1 MEYKLYKEENF
12 SVSKW
17 TGGVT
22 KQLAIFPAD
31 GSYLERRFIWRL
43 STATCEQEESTFSK
57 LPDFDRVL
65 MVLSGSVVLAHQ
77 DVRVARLS
85 ELEQDSFDGAYRTKS
100 FGRITDYNLMVAKGN
115 RGTLDAVELTQDS
128 RKLDFDEDW
137 KYERKTA
144 ALFCRD

>member
-1 MEYKLYKEENF
+1 
-12 SVSKW
+12 
-17 TGGVT
+17 
-22 KQLAIFPAD
+22 
-31 GSYLERRFIWRL
+31 
-43 STATCEQEESTFSK
+43 
-57 LPDFDRVL
+57 

-144 ALFCRD
+144 ALFCRDGFCGGERGRRDHHDESGPAAGHKRRRRRSL